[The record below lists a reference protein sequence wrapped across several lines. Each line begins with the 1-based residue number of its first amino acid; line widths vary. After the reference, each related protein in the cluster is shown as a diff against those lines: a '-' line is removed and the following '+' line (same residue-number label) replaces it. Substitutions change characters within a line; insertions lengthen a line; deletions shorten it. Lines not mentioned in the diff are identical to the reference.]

1 MTSLQEVLDR
11 VLRYMVANQENGIF
25 IGTPRTTA
33 EEVAVSS
40 GPMYRA
46 LYAMGITMTC
56 YQKTGAEEM
65 LESPEREE
73 IRGEEKAFFGRAD
86 HRDFAASRTG

>member
-11 VLRYMVANQENGIF
+11 VLRYMVANQVNGIF
-25 IGTPRTTA
+25 IGTPRDTA

-46 LYAMGITMTC
+46 LYGMGVTRQGKGRTARWTIP
-56 YQKTGAEEM
+56 QNII
-65 LESPEREE
+65 ERY
-73 IRGEEKAFFGRAD
+73 R
-86 HRDFAASRTG
+86 S

>member
-11 VLRYMVANQENGIF
+11 VLRYMVANQVNGVF
-25 IGTPRTTA
+25 IGTPRDTA

-46 LYAMGITMTC
+46 LYAMGLT
-56 YQKTGAEEM
+56 
-65 LESPEREE
+65 RE
-73 IRGEEKAFFGRAD
+73 GQGRNARWTIPQNIID
-86 HRDFAASRTG
+86 RYSS

>member
-11 VLRYMVANQENGIF
+11 VLRYMVANQVNGVF
-25 IGTPRTTA
+25 IGTPRDTA

-46 LYAMGITMTC
+46 LYGMGITRQGQGRTARWTIP
-56 YQKTGAEEM
+56 QEII
-65 LESPEREE
+65 ERY
-73 IRGEEKAFFGRAD
+73 
-86 HRDFAASRTG
+86 S

>member
-25 IGTPRTTA
+25 IGTTRTTA

-46 LYAMGITMTC
+46 LYAMGITRQGQGRTARWTIP
-56 YQKTGAEEM
+56 QEII
-65 LESPEREE
+65 ERY
-73 IRGEEKAFFGRAD
+73 R
-86 HRDFAASRTG
+86 

>member
-33 EEVAVSS
+33 EEVAVISVPIDLLPENWS
-40 GPMYRA
+40 GGNVR
-46 LYAMGITMTC
+46 I
-56 YQKTGAEEM
+56 
-65 LESPEREE
+65 S
-73 IRGEEKAFFGRAD
+73 
-86 HRDFAASRTG
+86 

>member
-46 LYAMGITMTC
+46 LYAMGITRQGQGRTARWTIP
-56 YQKTGAEEM
+56 QEII
-65 LESPEREE
+65 ERY
-73 IRGEEKAFFGRAD
+73 R
-86 HRDFAASRTG
+86 